1 MEKTPTMPV
10 ALPVSARSK
19 ALRFISADN
28 SCERM
33 REEQSVVDCVISKVG
48 TCVKPSASS
57 VQHCMHG
64 KAQGFAIRP
73 VSGFCESL

>member
-1 MEKTPTMPV
+1 MMT
-10 ALPVSARSK
+10 LPIPARSK
-19 ALRFISADN
+19 ALRLISADN

-33 REEQSVVDCVISKVG
+33 REEQSVVDCVINEVG

-64 KAQGFAIRP
+64 KAKGFAIRP
-73 VSGFCESL
+73 VSGFCEPLE